1 MIKLD
6 NRLFFICC
14 ALIFTTLSGCGKSAL
29 PPPVSITFRH
39 SLIDIGEVVIITNNS
54 NHHLYNVRVIG
65 RNFDEISS
73 ASVQASEHLSPGSS
87 IEVGWLEF
95 EAWVP
100 RPGETIEVYC
110 DNYLIPKTAFV
121 PEQ

>member
-1 MIKLD
+1 M
-6 NRLFFICC
+6 CC
-14 ALIFTTLSGCGKSAL
+14 ALIFTTLSGCGKSVL

-39 SLIDIGEVVIITNNS
+39 SFIDIGEVVIITNNS

-121 PEQ
+121 PEH

>member
-1 MIKLD
+1 MRKLD
-6 NRLFFICC
+6 NRLFFMCC
-14 ALIFTTLSGCGKSAL
+14 ALILTTLLGCGKSAL

-54 NHHLYNVRVIG
+54 NHHLYNVRVVG

-73 ASVQASEHLSPGSS
+73 ASVQASEHLSPGDS

-110 DNYLIPKTAFV
+110 DNYLTPKTAFV
-121 PEQ
+121 P